1 MKTLLL
7 PRYNN
12 FGYKISTF
20 IKVQGNHCSSVLDDE
35 TFIVMDDEQIDDIP
49 TLNCNCGKLTMVG
62 DPVTWK
68 KSGRM
73 FGFWGKFHILRKK
86 LD

>member
-1 MKTLLL
+1 
-7 PRYNN
+7 
-12 FGYKISTF
+12 
-20 IKVQGNHCSSVLDDE
+20 
-35 TFIVMDDEQIDDIP
+35 MDDEQIDDIP

-73 FGFWGKFHILRKK
+73 FGFWGKFHICA
-86 LD
+86 LDQIY

>member
-1 MKTLLL
+1 MSILAVKSAFMNVL
-7 PRYNN
+7 PNKRNN
-12 FGYKISTF
+12 C
-20 IKVQGNHCSSVLDDE
+20 VLSVLDDE

-49 TLNCNCGKLTMVG
+49 TMNCNCGKLTMVG

-73 FGFWGKFHILRKK
+73 FGFWGQFQNTWASI
-86 LD
+86 

>member
-1 MKTLLL
+1 MS
-7 PRYNN
+7 
-12 FGYKISTF
+12 ISAVNCPYFTN
-20 IKVQGNHCSSVLDDE
+20 VQDYIFSVLDDE

-73 FGFWGKFHILRKK
+73 FGFWGKFH
-86 LD
+86 